1 MSYIGEG
8 TNAGNPVL
16 VATTTISSATASVTF
31 DGVFKGYTNHYK
43 LIIVDLTVD
52 NANCDVRTYRRLN
65 GSDVTTEM
73 DTQLHAG
80 VMAASGA
87 TNVETN
93 ATTSG
98 LNQFDRA
105 ETGSDSTR
113 HTLSAIADYFPNVA
127 NMPSTIHQS
136 LSIGAG
142 SNSLGSDDD
151 AWWFERANTLIGS
164 TAFDGIRIHTSEGSI
179 LSGKFYIY
187 AMV

>member
-1 MSYIGEG
+1 MSYIG
-8 TNAGNPVL
+8 TSNAANPTL
-16 VATTTISSATASVTF
+16 VAATTISSATASVTF
-31 DGVFKGYTNHYK
+31 DGVFKDYTNHYK
-43 LIIVDLTVD
+43 LMIVDLTVD

-65 GSDVTTEM
+65 GSDVTSTM
-73 DTQLHAG
+73 ATQVHSG

-87 TNVETN
+87 TNVVTN
-93 ATTSG
+93 ATTAG

-105 ETGSDSTR
+105 ETGTDSTR

-142 SNSLGSDDD
+142 SNALGSDDD
-151 AWWFERANTLIGS
+151 AWWMERSNQLIGS
-164 TAFDGIRIHTSEGSI
+164 TAFDGIRIHTSEGNI
-179 LSGKFYIY
+179 AGGKFYIY

>member
-1 MSYIGEG
+1 MSYIG
-8 TNAGNPVL
+8 TSNAANPTL
-16 VATTTISSATASVTF
+16 VAATTISSATASVTF
-31 DGVFKGYTNHYK
+31 DRVFKDYTNHYK

-52 NANCDVRTYRRLN
+52 NANCDVRTLRRLN

-93 ATTSG
+93 AVTAG

-105 ETGSDSTR
+105 ETGTDSTR

-127 NMPSTIHQS
+127 NMPSMIHQS

-164 TAFDGIRIHTSEGSI
+164 TAFDGIRIHTSEGNI
-179 LSGKFYIY
+179 AGGKFYIY

>member
-1 MSYIGEG
+1 MSYIG
-8 TNAGNPVL
+8 TSNAANPTL
-16 VATTTISSATASVTF
+16 VAATTVSSATASVTF
-31 DGVFKGYTNHYK
+31 DRVFKGYTNHYK

-52 NANCDVRTYRRLN
+52 NANCDVRTLRRLN

-73 DTQLHAG
+73 DTMVQANE
-80 VMAASGA
+80 MQSSGA
-87 TNVETN
+87 NGDATN
-93 ATTSG
+93 ATTAG

-105 ETGSDSTR
+105 ETGTDSTR

-127 NMPSTIHQS
+127 NMPSMIHQS

-164 TAFDGIRIHTSEGSI
+164 TAFDGIRIHTSEGNI
-179 LSGKFYIY
+179 AGGKFYIY